1 MPKEKISVATRLR
14 NYVSEFGNIFTTDS
28 KILFC
33 TVCNIKIA
41 SDKCFSVTQHIATE
55 KHQRGVNHTE
65 NKKKTQQ
72 LISKDSSSK
81 SSFNND
87 LCKAMLSANIPLNKL
102 SNTYFKQFLIK
113 YTGQNIPDQTT
124 LRKVNVDHCYQE
136 VLNEIGQKVAGKKIW
151 VSIDQTTDA
160 EGRFIASV
168 IIDTLFLDRPGEI
181 FLFNLEQLQKTNHS
195 TICSLFENSLYL
207 LWPDGIRRNDVLLF
221 LSDAAPYMVKA
232 GDTLKVLYPKIVH
245 VTCTSHGLHR
255 VAEQIRIQFPKVDK
269 LVANVKR
276 VFKKAPHRVQKFH
289 TDAPNISLPPEPILT
304 RWGTFDEN
312 DALSIKNAQKYFTIL
327 QMKGNLT
334 FIHSNFACLPIAI
347 TRLQKQS
354 ISLSEGIAIIQD
366 ISSKF
371 SQLTGTAGIDI
382 NKKLQTV
389 LNKNKGFPIVCNIS
403 KILTGEEENVGDLDI
418 PEDLT
423 SSDMA
428 YFKFAPITSA
438 DVERSFSLYKNI
450 LAPNRSFN
458 MVYQGENMLVI
469 ESKAQAVCRFLLN
482 RADLI
487 KLQYLEWSITETV
500 VRKSTLIRPEA
511 LSQFQI
517 IGDYIDRE
525 FTDVKSP
532 PKNID
537 EIIIFIKNLCDNSVI
552 SNMPKNDVNLI
563 SQLKMYASS
572 QLAEQWAQRWNG
584 EMSLDVNP

>member
-33 TVCNIKIA
+33 TICNIKIA
-41 SDKCFSVTQHIATE
+41 SDKRFSVTQHIATE
-55 KHQRGVNHTE
+55 KHQRGVNRTE

-102 SNTYFKQFLIK
+102 SNTYFKEFLIK

-136 VLNEIGQKVAGKKIW
+136 VLNEIRQKVAGKKIW
-151 VSIDQTTDA
+151 VSIDETTDA

-168 IIDTLFLDRPGEI
+168 IIGTLLLDRPGEI

-232 GDTLKVLYPKIVH
+232 GDTLKVLYPKMVH

-255 VAEQIRIQFPKVDK
+255 VAEQIRIQFSKVDK
-269 LVANVKR
+269 LVANVKQ
-276 VFKKAPHRVQKFH
+276 VFKKAPYRVQKFH

-304 RWGTFDEN
+304 RWGTWISAVLYYSENFQTVKNIIESFDEK
-312 DALSIKNAQKYFTIL
+312 DALSIKNAQKYFKIP

-347 TRLQKQS
+347 TRLQKQG
-354 ISLSEGIAIIQD
+354 IPLSEGIAIIQD

-371 SQLTGTAGIDI
+371 SQLKGTAGIDI

-389 LNKNKGFPIVCNIS
+389 LNKNKGFQIVCNIS

-450 LAPNRSFN
+450 LAPNRRSFKF
-458 MVYQGENMLVI
+458 ENLKK
-469 ESKAQAVCRFLLN
+469 S
-482 RADLI
+482 LI
-487 KLQYLEWSITETV
+487 VQCNNYFRGK
-500 VRKSTLIRPEA
+500 
-511 LSQFQI
+511 I
-517 IGDYIDRE
+517 I
-525 FTDVKSP
+525 
-532 PKNID
+532 NIKF
-537 EIIIFIKNLCDNSVI
+537 IFIFI
-552 SNMPKNDVNLI
+552 FI
-563 SQLKMYASS
+563 FFI
-572 QLAEQWAQRWNG
+572 
-584 EMSLDVNP
+584 